1 MSLLEWVFATHFQQ
15 QAFCLAAENADIRRR
30 LCPVRAKLK
39 RMCATCDHRIDLTRT
54 TRQRNPAFCPNFYP
68 KVDDTRRSDLI

>member
-39 RMCATCDHRIDLTRT
+39 RMCATCDHRIDEAR
-54 TRQRNPAFCPNFYP
+54 
-68 KVDDTRRSDLI
+68 